1 MYIKKIFA
9 TLITLLFFFV
19 LYTSHFVYSQD
30 FDCDFTQITDTI
42 DGDTR
47 GVNTNTDGTTVV
59 FLSDH
64 DLTGFNADGNSE
76 IFLYD
81 VNSSMFTQAT
91 DTSGDNNT
99 SPSLSSDGLL
109 AVFSSG
115 NDITGDNA
123 DGNVELFLLNTET
136 MIITQL
142 TDTTGGSTA
151 AHRFPMI
158 SSDGNHVVFGSN
170 RDHTGANPDNNIEVF
185 LLDINSLMFTQITDT
200 AGINHT
206 NTAST
211 SRDGSITSFPSEGDL
226 TGENADGNREL
237 FVYNANTDTI
247 TQVTDSTGGTVF
259 SNRFPS
265 VSPDGSLVVFLSE
278 LDLVGNNPDG
288 NVEIFLFDRASDTV
302 TQIINTD
309 SVNRNPRFTPD
320 GNTIRFNSNGDF
332 TGDNP
337 DGNLELFLYDLGD
350 DRVLQVT
357 DSIGGFGFGASFN
370 SDLTFLATTYNR
382 NLTGD
387 NPDDNTEVFIAECL
401 AIIQSSNESSG
412 GGCSIT
418 SNNTEKTELFGV
430 FALFMLLP
438 LVVILR
444 RKNRRKKIKSHM

>member
-19 LYTSHFVYSQD
+19 LYTSQFVYSQD

-47 GVNTNTDGTTVV
+47 GVNTNTDGTIVV

-76 IFLYD
+76 VFLYD
-81 VNSSMFTQAT
+81 VNSSTLTQAT
-91 DTSGDNNT
+91 DTSGDNNAST
-99 SPSLSSDGLL
+99 SMSSDGLL
-109 AVFSSG
+109 VVFSSE

-136 MIITQL
+136 IVITQL

-158 SSDGNHVVFGSN
+158 SSDGNHIVFGSN

-200 AGINHT
+200 EGIAHN
-206 NTAST
+206 NRASIN
-211 SRDGSITSFPSEGDL
+211 SDGSVTSFPSEGDL
-226 TGENADGNREL
+226 TGENADGSREL
-237 FVYNANTDTI
+237 FIYIADTDTI
-247 TQVTDSTGGTVF
+247 VQVTDSSGSTVQ

-265 VSPDGSLVVFLSE
+265 VSPDGSLVVFESD
-278 LDLVGNNPDG
+278 LDLTGNNPDA
-288 NVEIFLFDRASDTV
+288 NVEMFLFEIATDTI
-302 TQIINTD
+302 TQITNTD
-309 SVNRNPRFTPD
+309 SVNRSPIFTPD
-320 GNTIRFNSNGDF
+320 GNTFRFNSNRDF

-350 DRVLQVT
+350 DSFLQVT

-370 SDLTFLATTYNR
+370 FDLTFLATTYNR
-382 NLTGD
+382 NLTGE
-387 NPDDNTEVFIAECL
+387 NPDDNTEVFIAECI
-401 AIIQSSNESSG
+401 AILQDIDNSGG
-412 GGCSIT
+412 GGCSLAP
-418 SNNTEKTELFGV
+418 SDNNLSDLSLLMLFP
-430 FALFMLLP
+430 ALIIFRRLLK
-438 LVVILR
+438 
-444 RKNRRKKIKSHM
+444 RKS